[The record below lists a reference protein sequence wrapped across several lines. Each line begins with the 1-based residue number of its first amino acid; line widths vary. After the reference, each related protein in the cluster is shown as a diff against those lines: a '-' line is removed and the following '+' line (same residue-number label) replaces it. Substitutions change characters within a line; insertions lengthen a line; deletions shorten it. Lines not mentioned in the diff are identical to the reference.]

1 MGPVQ
6 AMFFQDL
13 LVILVVEWEFGCDLM
28 NHDKIRTHNDLTTR
42 TFTPHRLPM
51 FTIEITHM
59 EA

>member
-28 NHDKIRTHNDLTTR
+28 NHDKIRTHNDLPSGKLT
-42 TFTPHRLPM
+42 
-51 FTIEITHM
+51 
-59 EA
+59 